1 MNNETCEKNMDTF
14 LSLDK
19 YERIPLKLTLH
30 LLSCKKCRTQVH
42 YLSLAEIYASEPI
55 KQTPIKDALENMPV
69 RPVTMTKWIIW
80 GIIMILLLVVFCLIL
95 NRIDRTSFAIFFNII
110 FGTLVTAYCVLFVGT
125 NMDFF
130 IKKIDKFQTV

>member
-14 LSLDK
+14 FSLDK
-19 YERIPLKLTLH
+19 YERIPLRLTLH
-30 LLSCKKCRTQVH
+30 LLSCKKCRNQVH
-42 YLSLAEIYASEPI
+42 YLSLAEKYASEPI

>member
-14 LSLDK
+14 FSLDK
-19 YERIPLKLTLH
+19 YERIPLRLTLH
-30 LLSCKKCRTQVH
+30 LLSCKKCRTQEH
-42 YLSLAEIYASEPI
+42 YLSLAEKYASEPI
-55 KQTPIKDALENMPV
+55 KQTPIKDALENMSV

-95 NRIDRTSFAIFFNII
+95 NRSDRTSFAIFFNII

-130 IKKIDKFQTV
+130 IKKIAKFQIV

>member
-14 LSLDK
+14 FSLDK
-19 YERIPLKLTLH
+19 YERIPLRLTLH

-42 YLSLAEIYASEPI
+42 YLSLAEKYASEPI

>member
-19 YERIPLKLTLH
+19 YERIPLRLTLH

-42 YLSLAEIYASEPI
+42 YLSLAEKYASEPI